1 MRKKDIIPQDFE
13 AVAMRLASP
22 DRILEW
28 SWGEITKPETINYR
42 TQRPE
47 KNGLFDER
55 VFGPEKDYECYCGK
69 YRGIRFRGIICE
81 KCGVEI
87 TRAIVRRERMGHID
101 LATPVSHIWF
111 LRGIPSRIALML
123 GLSAAEVEKVVYFAG
138 YIVTHVDETERARL
152 LKELEQEYQ
161 AKTKAAMNVDTK
173 TELKEKAQK
182 AKKDIESINI
192 GVVLDEAAYH
202 LFAVKYGAMFRA
214 AIGAEALYQI
224 LKQIDL
230 DTLITKLK
238 ESYEKA
244 GAAERDKLRKRLAL
258 AESLSRAGVRPE
270 WMFMTRLPV
279 VPPALRPMVALEG
292 GRHASS
298 DLNDLYRRVIN
309 RNNRLKRLLAIH
321 APEVIL
327 RNEKRILQEAVD
339 ALLDNSMRRGSGVL
353 GILGGRRRALK
364 SLADYL
370 KGKHG
375 YLRQNLLGK
384 RVDYSGRSVIVVGP
398 DLALDECGLP
408 KHMVLELFRPFV
420 IQGLLARELAYNIRG
435 AGRLIEEEAPEVWPI
450 LEDAIQNKYVLLNRA
465 PTLHRQS
472 VQAFRPVLIE
482 GNAIQVHP
490 LVCPAYNADFD
501 GDAMAVHVPL
511 SEAAQTEAAKIMSA
525 NKNIL
530 KPGSGD
536 VVVASKLLDIV
547 LGCYWMTK
555 PIEGAEGEGKTYPS
569 TNAAITAYDFRAI
582 DLRAKIKVL
591 PGDSAKYAQFGGSLF
606 ETTVGRLL
614 FNSVLPSDFPY
625 INEEITNKRMQ
636 SLVRLL
642 VAHYSLDGIPAILD
656 KIKAF
661 GFRYATHAGVTWSI
675 SDVVVPKI
683 KEDLVKDGRERAG
696 KELEN
701 YLSGLLTE
709 EERRR
714 MTIEIWGKV
723 SGELRKHV
731 VESLD
736 KTGSVH
742 DMITSGARG
751 SVVQLHQMVGMKGL
765 ITNPRG
771 EIIEFPITSSL
782 KEGLTPIEYFI
793 STHGARKGL
802 ADTALNTARAGYLT
816 RRLFDVAHDVVV
828 LEADCGTKEGVVIV
842 RPGKENIGGSFAE
855 RISGRCLAE
864 EAGSFKRNSLLTTDD
879 AQTIEND
886 TLIQEVTV
894 RSPMTCKVPRGV
906 CQKCYGQDLT
916 TGELI
921 DLGEAVGVVAAQAI
935 GEPGTQLTMRTFH
948 TGGVATAGGD
958 ITMGLPRVEEVFET
972 REPKLPASIARV
984 SGVISSIA
992 KDGQETVITILP
1004 DEGSAGKTARAAK
1017 KDAEYRIHPLRTIVV
1032 KQGAAVKKG
1041 DFLTDGS
1048 ADLEELF
1055 ALAGKERAQQYII
1068 NEITRIYELQGVAT
1082 GRKHLEVIV
1091 KQMFGRVRVS
1101 HSGDTGVSAGEII
1114 ADFEFERIN
1123 KTAKE
1128 TGGEPAKGKQLLLG
1142 ITEVSLTRASFL
1154 SAISFQNTP
1163 RKLAE
1168 AAVGGAVDRLIGLKE
1183 NVIIGRLIPAGTGFA
1198 GSKKYDMI
1206 KQMETELRSLEPVE
1220 APESQ
1225 KQKESIER

>member
-1 MRKKDIIPQDFE
+1 MKKKDIIPQTFE
-13 AVAMRLASP
+13 AVLMRLASP
-22 DRILEW
+22 DRVGEW
-28 SWGEITKPETINYR
+28 SYGEITKPETINYR

-69 YRGIRFRGIICE
+69 YRGIRFRGITCE

-101 LATPVSHIWF
+101 LATPVAHIWF

-123 GLSAAEVEKVVYFAG
+123 GLSATEVEKVVYFAG
-138 YIVTHVDETERARL
+138 YIVTHVDEKERERL
-152 LKELEQEYQ
+152 LKDLEQEL
-161 AKTKAAMNVDTK
+161 AVKTKAAATAEVK
-173 TELKEKAQK
+173 AELKDKAQK
-182 AKKDIESINI
+182 AKREIESIQQ

-214 AIGAEALYQI
+214 TIGAEALYNI

-230 DTLITKLK
+230 ERLVVELK
-238 ESYEKA
+238 EKHEKTS
-244 GAAERDKLRKRLAL
+244 AADRDKLRKRLAL
-258 AESLSRAGVRPE
+258 AESLLRAGVRPE

-339 ALLDNSMRRGSGVL
+339 ALLDNSMRRGQGLS

-435 AGRLIEEEAPEVWPI
+435 AGRLIEDEAPEVWPI
-450 LEDAIQNKYVLLNRA
+450 LEEAIQNKYVLLNRA

-472 VQAFRPVLIE
+472 IQAFRPVLIE

-511 SEAAQTEAAKIMSA
+511 SEAAQMEAARIMSA

-536 VVVASKLLDIV
+536 VVVASKMLDIV

-555 PIEGAEGEGKTYPS
+555 AVDGAHGEGKAFPS
-569 TNAAITAYDFRAI
+569 TNAAITAHDFGAV

-591 PGDSAKYAQFGGSLF
+591 PSDNQKYAAYHGGVF

-614 FNSVLPSDFPY
+614 FNSVLPNDFPFL
-625 INEEITNKRMQ
+625 NEEITNKRM
-636 SLVRLL
+636 SALVQNL
-642 VAHYSLDGIPAILD
+642 VTHYSLDGIPAILD
-656 KIKAF
+656 KIKTF
-661 GFRYATHAGVTWSI
+661 GFRYATYAGITWSL
-675 SDVVVPKI
+675 SDVVVPSV
-683 KEDLVKDGRERAG
+683 KEELVAQGREAAA
-696 KELEN
+696 KEHDS
-701 YLSGLLTE
+701 YMQGLLTE
-709 EERRR
+709 DERRR
-714 MTIEIWGKV
+714 ATVELWGKT
-723 SGELRKHV
+723 STELRKHV
-731 VESLD
+731 LESLD
-736 KTGSVH
+736 THGPVY

-751 SVVQLHQMVGMKGL
+751 SVVQLHQMAGMKGL

-771 EIIEFPITSSL
+771 EIIEFPILSSY

-828 LEADCGTKEGVVIV
+828 LESDCGTKDGVVIR
-842 RPGKENIGGSFAE
+842 RPGKENIGGSFAD
-855 RISGRCLAE
+855 RIAGRVLAE
-864 EAGSFKRNSLLTTDD
+864 EVGSSGGTFKRGTLLTRDS
-879 AQTIEND
+879 ARAIEND
-886 TLIQEVTV
+886 PSIEEAMV
-894 RSPMTCKVPRGV
+894 RSPMTCTVARGV
-906 CQKCYGQDLT
+906 CQKCYGMDL
-916 TGELI
+916 GSGDI
-921 DLGEAVGVVAAQAI
+921 VDLGEAVGVIAAQAI

-972 REPKLPASIARV
+972 RQPKQPAVIARV
-984 SGVISSIA
+984 SGVVSDIA
-992 KDGQETVITILP
+992 KDGTETVITIVP
-1004 DEGSAGKTARAAK
+1004 ETASTAKTAKAQK
-1017 KDAEYRIHPLRTIVV
+1017 KETEYRVHPLRTVVV
-1032 KQGAAVKKG
+1032 KVGQSVRKG

-1048 ADLEELF
+1048 ADLDELF
-1055 ALAGKERAQQYII
+1055 VLAGKERAQDYII
-1068 NEITRIYELQGVAT
+1068 NEITRIYELQGVSTA
-1082 GRKHLEVIV
+1082 RKHLEVIV
-1091 KQMFGRVRVS
+1091 KQMFSRVS
-1101 HSGDTGVSAGEII
+1101 VTSAGDTGVSAGDIM

-1123 KTAKE
+1123 AQTKE
-1128 TGGEPAKGKQLLLG
+1128 RGGESAKGKPLLLG

-1168 AAVGGAVDRLIGLKE
+1168 AAVGGAVDRLVGLKE
-1183 NVIIGRLIPAGTGFA
+1183 NVIIGRLIPAGTGFK
-1198 GSKKYDMI
+1198 GSKKHAI
-1206 KQMETELRSLEPVE
+1206 IEEMEAELAAATPVE
-1220 APESQ
+1220 TSAEEVSA
-1225 KQKESIER
+1225 